1 MPVIKLPA
9 RQEPVVA
16 ICDFTYADVV
26 SGTYSA
32 CVDLP
37 LGAIVTRGNLFI
49 TTLFNSATTD
59 TFSIGDQVGSSAA
72 TATTYSATSADIT
85 ATGNAVTVVPNGIK
99 TTSQTT
105 VGVVWTGTGA
115 APTAGVGKLVIE
127 YIIVGKE
134 DSTYDL

>member
-1 MPVIKLPA
+1 MPVIKLSA

-37 LGAIVTRGNLFI
+37 LNAIVVRGNLFI

-59 TFSIGDQVGSSAA
+59 TFSIGDKVGSAAA
-72 TATTYSATSADIT
+72 TATTYSATSSDIT
-85 ATGNAVTVVPNGIK
+85 ATGNAVTLVPNGIK
-99 TTSQTT
+99 TTAATS

-115 APTAGVGKLVIE
+115 APSAGVGKLVVE
-127 YIIVGKE
+127 YIIDGKE